1 MNKAVYTF
9 AALAALGGLGAAAW
23 WWHRV
28 PSPATAPAPV
38 AAAPAPSPAPAA
50 SMPTA
55 APASAPAVH
64 YPLETVDATTEAAP
78 PPASVDDVLTNLFG
92 RKAVQ
97 SMFQLPDFPRR
108 FVATVDNLGRSHAPA
123 IIWPVNPAEGR
134 FSVKPAEGASVI
146 DPDNGLRY
154 TAHVLMLETVDL
166 RQAAAAYTQLYPSFQ
181 QAYEDLGF
189 PKKYF
194 NDRLVEVIDQ
204 LLATPEVSGPIK
216 VHLQPV
222 QGPLQPERPWVLYEF
237 DDPALNALTAGQ
249 RILLRMGAV
258 NERRVKARLAEFR
271 RLITATPAPR

>member
-1 MNKAVYTF
+1 MNKGLYTV
-9 AALAALGGLGAAAW
+9 AALAALGLLAATVW
-23 WWHRV
+23 WWRQE
-28 PSPATAPAPV
+28 
-38 AAAPAPSPAPAA
+38 PSPAPALTI
-50 SMPTA
+50 PTPPA
-55 APASAPAVH
+55 APVASAPLTPPASQPAVR
-64 YPLETVDATTEAAP
+64 YPVETAVVTTEAAP
-78 PPASVDDVLTNLFG
+78 PPALVDDVLTELFG

-123 IIWPVNPAEGR
+123 IIWPLNPAEGR
-134 FSVKPAEGASVI
+134 FSVKTAAGSSVI

-166 RQAAAAYTQLYPSFQ
+166 RQAAAAYTRLYPGFQ

-204 LLATPEVSGPIK
+204 LLATPEVNGPIK
-216 VHLQPV
+216 VHLQTI

-237 DDPALNALTAGQ
+237 DDPALNALSSGQ
-249 RILLRMGAV
+249 RILLRMGPV

-271 RLITATPAPR
+271 RLITATPARR